1 MPISSILQASKNIV
15 PSAHSQG
22 VAAAAGIRRR
32 IAGSLMQGGVH
43 ACNWNVILL
52 DYSWITGRK
61 SNVFLLLHPIK
72 GSL

>member
-43 ACNWNVILL
+43 AWNVILL